1 MRWYTTLLYGL
12 LWCIARLPMRLFHA
26 LGAALG
32 WLFWVTNDRKRRVI
46 EANLA
51 LVRPDLDGR
60 ARRRLA
66 RDCVRECGIALVE
79 AFGIWTNA
87 QRTLARVREVR
98 GEALFDAAL
107 AARKGLILC
116 APHLGS
122 WEVANYWIGART
134 PFATFYTQPGRAQVE
149 ALLRR
154 LREGGASIQFPIDDA
169 AAAPAGAP
177 HRREGADAVRRA
189 PAEGAGFP
197 DPLPRTARG
206 AHRRR
211 STGRLQR
218 VECGGG
224 GLRARCVRAI
234 PVELQALQ
242 GTAGQRASGRCLHCG
257 GCENLMRWHVAL
269 VWWAL
274 RAAGLLPLRALYAL
288 GTALG
293 HVLWWRRRARERVH
307 TEVNMRIARPDL
319 DEAARARLVRACL
332 IETGHAVTEM
342 AAVWGR
348 GARRALRLVR
358 GVEGL
363 EHFDAALH
371 SGRGLIVAAPHLGCW
386 ELLNYW
392 LCSRTRIAILYA
404 PPRDRAWE
412 ALLVRARGGL
422 APEQVRA
429 DGAGVRRL
437 YKRLA
442 DGGVVGILPDQQPR
456 HGEGQ
461 FAPFFG
467 TEANTMV
474 LLPRIAHRTGAAVL
488 FAFAERL
495 PRGAGYRIRI
505 LPAPDGIADADL
517 RIACG
522 ALNRG
527 VEQCVELAFTQYQWT
542 YKRWAERPDPFEHD
556 PYWLARTGVTR
567 SRDVR

>member
-1 MRWYTTLLYGL
+1 MRRWRVACAMRSRNTSGTTS
-12 LWCIARLPMRLFHA
+12 ASRH
-26 LGAALG
+26 
-32 WLFWVTNDRKRRVI
+32 
-46 EANLA
+46 
-51 LVRPDLDGR
+51 GR
-60 ARRRLA
+60 AA
-66 RDCVRECGIALVE
+66 G
-79 AFGIWTNA
+79 F
-87 QRTLARVREVR
+87 RTMLTLRRVREP
-98 GEALFDAAL
+98 DAL
-107 AARKGLILC
+107 ARRAGVVGVAR
-116 APHLGS
+116 
-122 WEVANYWIGART
+122 
-134 PFATFYTQPGRAQVE
+134 GR
-149 ALLRR
+149 
-154 LREGGASIQFPIDDA
+154 PA
-169 AAAPAGAP
+169 AFAGAVCAG
-177 HRREGADAVRRA
+177 HRAGPRAV
-189 PAEGAGFP
+189 
-197 DPLPRTARG
+197 
-206 AHRRR
+206 
-211 STGRLQR
+211 
-218 VECGGG
+218 
-224 GLRARCVRAI
+224 
-234 PVELQALQ
+234 
-242 GTAGQRASGRCLHCG
+242 
-257 GCENLMRWHVAL
+257 VA
-269 VWWAL
+269 
-274 RAAGLLPLRALYAL
+274 
-288 GTALG
+288 
-293 HVLWWRRRARERVH
+293 
-307 TEVNMRIARPDL
+307 
-319 DEAARARLVRACL
+319 AARARTGAHRGQHADRASRS
-332 IETGHAVTEM
+332 
-342 AAVWGR
+342 GR
-348 GARRALRLVR
+348 GRPRTAGACMPDRNRTRRHRDGRGVGSRRALRLVR

-474 LLPRIAHRTGAAVL
+474 
-488 FAFAERL
+488 RL

-542 YKRWAERPDPFEHD
+542 Y
-556 PYWLARTGVTR
+556 
-567 SRDVR
+567 